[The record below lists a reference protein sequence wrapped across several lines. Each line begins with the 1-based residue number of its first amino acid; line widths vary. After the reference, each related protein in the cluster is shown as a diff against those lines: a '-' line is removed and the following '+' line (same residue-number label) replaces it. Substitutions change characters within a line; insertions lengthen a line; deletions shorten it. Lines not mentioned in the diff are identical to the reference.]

1 MKIGIL
7 EPLNF
12 SKEALNILSKIGE
25 VDIFSGK
32 NLDEFIKEKE
42 ILFIR
47 LNFILDKEFLKKAK
61 NLKIICSPTTGN
73 NHIDMQF
80 IKKNNIKLIYLKGHK
95 KFLKKIVATPEHT
108 LGLIISLLRNYK
120 NAFLSI
126 KDKSWNRNNFIGEEI
141 LGNTIGIIGLGRVGY
156 ILANYISYMGGKVVW
171 FDKNNVRFKKNW
183 IQARSLTHLIS
194 SSKVICL
201 CANFEFGQDP
211 ILSYK
216 YLKLM
221 ENKYLINTSRGE
233 LIDENALIKLIKKDK
248 FSGVALDVICNEN
261 KDNNLKKWERIYAE
275 GKNLIITP
283 HIAGATFYSM
293 HKTEVYITNLL
304 IKYINQKK

>member
-12 SKEALNILSKIGE
+12 SKEALYMLSKIGK
-25 VDIFSGK
+25 VDIFTGN
-32 NLDEFIKEKE
+32 NLDKFIEEKE

-47 LNFILDKEFLKKAK
+47 LNFNLNKEFLKKAK

-80 IKKNNIKLIYLKGHK
+80 LKKNNIKLIFLKGQK

-120 NAFLSI
+120 NAFLSVTN
-126 KDKSWNRNNFIGEEI
+126 KSWNRDVYIGDEI
-141 LGNTIGIIGLGRVGY
+141 RGNTIGIIGLGRVGY
-156 ILANYISYMGGKVVW
+156 ILANYVTYLGGKVVW
-171 FDKNNVRFKKNW
+171 FDKNKVRFKKSW
-183 IQARSLTHLIS
+183 IQARNLTHLIS

-201 CANFEFGQDP
+201 CANFEFGQEP

-261 KDNNLKKWERIYAE
+261 KVNNLKKWESIYIE

-304 IKYINQKK
+304 LKHIGKKN

>member
-12 SKEALNILSKIGE
+12 SKEAMHILSKIGE

-32 NLDEFIKEKE
+32 NLDKFIEEKE

-47 LNFILDKEFLKKAK
+47 LNFNLNKEFLKKAK

-80 IKKNNIKLIYLKGHK
+80 IKKNNIKLIYLKGQK
-95 KFLKKIVATPEHT
+95 KFLNKITATPEHT

-120 NAFLSI
+120 NAFFSI
-126 KDKSWNRNNFIGEEI
+126 KDKSWNRDNFIGREI

-156 ILANYISYMGGKVVW
+156 ILASYVESMGAKVIW
-171 FDKNNVRFKKNW
+171 FDKKKVPSKKNW
-183 IQARSLTHLIS
+183 IQTNSLTELIS
-194 SSKVICL
+194 LSNVICL
-201 CANFEFGQDP
+201 CANFEFGQTP
-211 ILSYK
+211 ILSER

-233 LIDENALIKLIKKDK
+233 LIDENALIKLIKKNK

-261 KDNNLKKWERIYAE
+261 KDNNLKKWEIIYNE

-283 HIAGATFYSM
+283 HIAGATFNSM
-293 HKTEVYITNLL
+293 QKTEIYIANLL
-304 IKYINQKK
+304 LKYINQTK